1 MTDEEA
7 LANLPAVMEFRDAV
21 KARDVLVVEACLV
34 HTDPRLLAAW
44 CAEMW
49 CEAESDVEGLRD
61 ELLLERR
68 LLAETRTALG
78 QALQVGGPVTERL
91 SAENLRLRDKVR
103 ELRELLDAKA
113 EAAPKRRKDAA

>member
-7 LANLPAVMEFRDAV
+7 LANMPAVMEFRDAV
-21 KARDVLVVEACLV
+21 ESRDVLVVEACLA

-49 CEAESDVEGLRD
+49 CEAESDAEGARA
-61 ELLLERR
+61 ELVLERG
-68 LLAETRTALG
+68 LLAHARAELKHV
-78 QALQVGGPVTERL
+78 LEFGGPVNVRL
-91 SAENLRLRDKVR
+91 VAENARLRDKVT